1 MNNMGMQKRATL
13 GREDFADL
21 LGETEIGAPFAVETI
36 IDTQSLCETLIANLD
51 SQNEA
56 YLAYLEQ
63 ANRQRLALVN
73 RRLAETQEVNRET
86 DRLVN
91 ALSGLERERIAVTA
105 KILGP
110 RLAGAASTPAKCEAI
125 FPVVSPSQAARLKAS
140 RDALMASVAEL
151 KRVLAVNMALVDN
164 GSRIIHTTI
173 GIMTSVAGRSK
184 TDKMNTYTAKGNVNL
199 GKTQLRNLVNRS
211 V

>member
-1 MNNMGMQKRATL
+1 MSTQKRATL

-21 LGETEIGAPFAVETI
+21 LGESASAGSTAVAVAEMR

-51 SQNEA
+51 AQNGV
-56 YLAYLEQ
+56 YIAYLEQ

-73 RRLAETQEVNRET
+73 RRLAENQDVNEET
-86 DRLVN
+86 DRLLN
-91 ALSGLERERIAVTA
+91 TLSGLENERVTVTA
-105 KILGP
+105 GILGP

-125 FPVVSPSQAARLKAS
+125 FPVVAPEQAARLKDS
-140 RDALMASVAEL
+140 RDALVASVAEL
-151 KRVLAVNMALVDN
+151 KRVLAINMALVDN

-184 TDKMNTYTAKGNVNL
+184 TDKMNTYTAKGNVNV
-199 GKTQLRNLVNRS
+199 GKMQIRNLVNRS

>member
-1 MNNMGMQKRATL
+1 MGMEKRAVL
-13 GREDFADL
+13 ERGDFADL
-21 LGETEIGAPFAVETI
+21 LGETADGSPAMVVES

-51 SQNEA
+51 AQNEV

-73 RRLAETQEVNRET
+73 RRLDESLEANEES
-86 DRLVN
+86 DRLQN
-91 ALSGLERERIAVTA
+91 SLAGLERERIVVTA

-125 FPVVSPSQAARLKAS
+125 FPVVAPEQATRLKNS
-140 RDALMASVAEL
+140 RDALIASVAEL

>member
-1 MNNMGMQKRATL
+1 MGMQKRATL

-21 LGETEIGAPFAVETI
+21 LGETANGSPAMVVES
-36 IDTQSLCETLIANLD
+36 IDTQSLCESLIANLD
-51 SQNEA
+51 AQNDV
-56 YLAYLEQ
+56 YVAYLEQ

-73 RRLAETQEVNRET
+73 RRLADSLDVNEET

-91 ALSGLERERIAVTA
+91 SLAALERERLEVTA

-125 FPVVSPSQAARLKAS
+125 FPVVTPDQAARLKDS
-140 RDALMASVAEL
+140 RDILIASVAEL

-184 TDKMNTYTAKGNVNL
+184 TDKMNTYTAKGNVNM

>member
-1 MNNMGMQKRATL
+1 MSTQKRATL

-21 LGETEIGAPFAVETI
+21 LGESESTATAVAEIQV
-36 IDTQSLCETLIANLD
+36 DTRSLCETLIANLD
-51 SQNEA
+51 SQNDV
-56 YLAYLEQ
+56 YIAYLEQ

-73 RRLAETQEVNRET
+73 RRLADSREVNEET
-86 DRLVN
+86 DRLLN
-91 ALSGLERERIAVTA
+91 RLSGLENERIAVTA
-105 KILGP
+105 RILGP

-125 FPVVSPSQAARLKAS
+125 FPVVSPDQAARLKDS
-140 RDALMASVAEL
+140 RDALVASVAEL

-164 GSRIIHTTI
+164 GSRIIHTTL
-173 GIMTSVAGRSK
+173 GILTSVAGRSK
-184 TDKMNTYTAKGNVNL
+184 TDKMNTYTARGNVNV

>member
-1 MNNMGMQKRATL
+1 MGTEKRAAL
-13 GREDFADL
+13 GRGDFADL
-21 LGETEIGAPFAVETI
+21 LGETETGSPALAMES
-36 IDTQSLCETLIANLD
+36 IDTQSLCETLLANLD
-51 SQNEA
+51 AQNEV

-63 ANRQRLALVN
+63 ANRQRQALVN
-73 RRLAETQEVNRET
+73 RRLTDSLDVNEET
-86 DRLVN
+86 DRLLN
-91 ALSGLERERIAVTA
+91 SLAGLERERIAVTA

-125 FPVVSPSQAARLKAS
+125 FPMVSPVQAARLKGS
-140 RDALMASVAEL
+140 RDILIASVAEL

-184 TDKMNTYTAKGNVNL
+184 TDKMNTYTSKGNVNM

>member
-1 MNNMGMQKRATL
+1 MGMQKRATL

-21 LGETEIGAPFAVETI
+21 LGETANGSPAMVVES
-36 IDTQSLCETLIANLD
+36 IDTQSLCESLIANLD
-51 SQNEA
+51 AQNDV
-56 YLAYLEQ
+56 YVAYLEQ

-73 RRLAETQEVNRET
+73 RRLADSLDVNEET

-91 ALSGLERERIAVTA
+91 SLAALERERLEVTA

-125 FPVVSPSQAARLKAS
+125 FPVVAPDQAARLKDS
-140 RDALMASVAEL
+140 RDILIASVAEL

-184 TDKMNTYTAKGNVNL
+184 TDKMNTYTAKGNVNM

>member
-1 MNNMGMQKRATL
+1 MGTEKRATL

-21 LGETEIGAPFAVETI
+21 LGETATGSPATIVES
-36 IDTQSLCETLIANLD
+36 IDTQSLCETLIENLD
-51 SQNEA
+51 AQNEV
-56 YLAYLEQ
+56 YIAYLEQ

-73 RRLAETQEVNRET
+73 RRLAESQDVNEET

-91 ALSGLERERIAVTA
+91 TLSGLERERIAVTA

-125 FPVVSPSQAARLKAS
+125 FPVVAPEQAARLKDS
-140 RDALMASVAEL
+140 RDFLIASVAEL

-184 TDKMNTYTAKGNVNL
+184 TDKMNTYTAKGNVNI